1 MIWSRIVDKTPSVDV
16 DRFAD
21 VTRRALSDK
30 KTRDAFAQTVAQG
43 RATYAR
49 FAQEDAKSGLA
60 KLARDAKAQEDVGAL
75 VRSVA
80 QTIDTSLTRRS
91 NRSLLRRVG
100 VLSAVA
106 VAIGAV
112 VARRRRKNAQSIVVV
127 EEHTEE
133 VTEPLNGAVTSTE
146 RSIRI

>member
-1 MIWSRIVDKTPSVDV
+1 MYKR
-16 DRFAD
+16 
-21 VTRRALSDK
+21 
-30 KTRDAFAQTVAQG
+30 Q
-43 RATYAR
+43 
-49 FAQEDAKSGLA
+49 AQEDAKSGLA

>member
-16 DRFAD
+16 DRFAE

-91 NRSLLRRVG
+91 NRSLLRRIG
-100 VLSAVA
+100 ILSAVA
-106 VAIGAV
+106 VCIGAV
-112 VARRRRKNAQSIVVV
+112 VGRRRRRGTAPIVVV
-127 EEHTEE
+127 QESTDA
-133 VTEPLNGAVTSTE
+133 VVEPLNGATATPE